1 VSRDRVSPR
10 LAAGS
15 LTRRDRRWIYGWRVL
30 ARIVAVLAGLALVC
44 CCWWMVDQNG
54 GEPDGEVSLSLVV
67 LANGSSV
74 PVVIYEGGDEGG
86 GNGGVPSI
94 EDAQRVVAAI
104 GGTPCAGLPAIGHLL
119 KPAPHWVEVV
129 RADGTS
135 ACLLSGRWRMAELAD
150 GVDDTLSVSDV
161 GGRLQVEYK
170 SRAGNQDTLD
180 ILDFDLTVRF
190 PAGVESVEGGAASV
204 SGSTVRWTGA
214 ESLRS
219 GPELAASGRVV
230 SLPRELA
237 PWLVGSLALL
247 MVGVGI
253 LWPRSEV
260 VPVASDAGSD
270 RAELGA
276 RMRPAAPKTLAPPK
290 PPAGPDPDS
299 PWRPPS

>member
-1 VSRDRVSPR
+1 
-10 LAAGS
+10 
-15 LTRRDRRWIYGWRVL
+15 L
-30 ARIVAVLAGLALVC
+30 ARIVAVLGGLALVC
-44 CCWWMVDQNG
+44 CSWWMVDQNSD
-54 GEPDGEVSLSLVV
+54 EPDGEVSLSLVV

-94 EDAQRVVAAI
+94 EDAQRVVAAM

-150 GVDDTLSVSDV
+150 GVDDTLSVSDL
-161 GGRLQVEYK
+161 GGRLHVKYK
-170 SRAGNQDTLD
+170 SRAGNQE
-180 ILDFDLTVRF
+180 RMR
-190 PAGVESVEGGAASV
+190 PAA
-204 SGSTVRWTGA
+204 
-214 ESLRS
+214 
-219 GPELAASGRVV
+219 
-230 SLPRELA
+230 
-237 PWLVGSLALL
+237 
-247 MVGVGI
+247 
-253 LWPRSEV
+253 
-260 VPVASDAGSD
+260 
-270 RAELGA
+270 RAEPGE